1 MPVLHA
7 SPRSCSRCVSL
18 WFLFP
23 FLTSSFCLPLF
34 PTNPPQAFPIS
45 GSLALCLC
53 THGLVSRHGMRFPCL
68 SSAVVFSPTFPVASF
83 SFLSSGFLHLS
94 STVSPLTQVPGSII
108 PGLLT
113 VSGSTTPS
121 SGFGSVARGVCRSS
135 HHTTL
140 PERQLWSERQRL
152 INISLNE
159 VLWTGNRGHR
169 VLISTALQAGN
180 YRFLN
185 ILRRA
190 LSADSFGS
198 FLGSE
203 NLGKSILLCAT
214 SDSITKTLPC
224 SSTTTRMSSEESI
237 RRIRES

>member
-18 WFLFP
+18 RFLFP
-23 FLTSSFCLPLF
+23 FLTSGFRLPLF
-34 PTNPPQAFPIS
+34 PTDLPQAFPIS

-53 THGLVSRHGMRFPCL
+53 THGLVSWHGMRFPCL
-68 SSAVVFSPTFPVASF
+68 SSAVVFSPTFPVAYF
-83 SFLSSGFLHLS
+83 PFLSSGFLHLS
-94 STVSPLTQVPGSII
+94 STVSPLAQVPSSII
-108 PGLLT
+108 PGLLA

-140 PERQLWSERQRL
+140 PERHLWSERRES
-152 INISLNE
+152 INLSLNE

-169 VLISTALQAGN
+169 VLISTAPQAGD

-190 LSADSFGS
+190 LRSEFFESFSGS
-198 FLGSE
+198 FSCE
-203 NLGKSILLCAT
+203 FILLCII
-214 SDSITKTLPC
+214 SDSTK
-224 SSTTTRMSSEESI
+224 
-237 RRIRES
+237 

>member
-18 WFLFP
+18 RFLFP
-23 FLTSSFCLPLF
+23 FLTSGFCLPLF
-34 PTNPPQAFPIS
+34 PTDLPQAFPIS

-53 THGLVSRHGMRFPCL
+53 THGLVSWHGMRFPCL
-68 SSAVVFSPTFPVASF
+68 SSAVVFSPTFPVACF
-83 SFLSSGFLHLS
+83 PFLSSGFLRLS
-94 STVSPLTQVPGSII
+94 STVSPLTQVSSSII
-108 PGLLT
+108 PGLLA

-140 PERQLWSERQRL
+140 PERHLWSERRES
-152 INISLNE
+152 INLSLNE
-159 VLWTGNRGHR
+159 VLWTGNRGLGM
-169 VLISTALQAGN
+169 LISTAPQAGD

-190 LSADSFGS
+190 RRSDFSEYSSGS
-198 FLGSE
+198 S
-203 NLGKSILLCAT
+203 
-214 SDSITKTLPC
+214 
-224 SSTTTRMSSEESI
+224 
-237 RRIRES
+237 

>member
-7 SPRSCSRCVSL
+7 SPRSCSRRVSL
-18 WFLFP
+18 RFLFP
-23 FLTSSFCLPLF
+23 FLTSGFCLPSF
-34 PTNPPQAFPIS
+34 PTDQPQAFPIS

-53 THGLVSRHGMRFPCL
+53 THGLVSWHGMRFPCL
-68 SSAVVFSPTFPVASF
+68 SSAVVFSPTFPVAYIP
-83 SFLSSGFLHLS
+83 FLSSGFLHLS
-94 STVSPLTQVPGSII
+94 STVSPLAQVPGSII
-108 PGLLT
+108 PGPLA

-140 PERQLWSERQRL
+140 PERHLWSERRRQ

-159 VLWTGNRGHR
+159 VLWTGNRGLGM
-169 VLISTALQAGN
+169 LISTASQAEN

-190 LSADSFGS
+190 LRSEFFESFSGS
-198 FLGSE
+198 SRCEF
-203 NLGKSILLCAT
+203 ILLCII
-214 SDSITKTLPC
+214 SDSTK
-224 SSTTTRMSSEESI
+224 
-237 RRIRES
+237 

>member
-18 WFLFP
+18 RFLFP
-23 FLTSSFCLPLF
+23 FLTSGFCLPLF
-34 PTNPPQAFPIS
+34 PTDQPQAFPIS
-45 GSLALCLC
+45 GSLALRLC

-83 SFLSSGFLHLS
+83 PFLSSGFSHLS
-94 STVSPLTQVPGSII
+94 STVSPLTQVSSSII
-108 PGLLT
+108 PGLLA

-140 PERQLWSERQRL
+140 PERHLWSERRES
-152 INISLNE
+152 INLSLNE

-169 VLISTALQAGN
+169 VLISTAPQAGD

-190 LSADSFGS
+190 LRSEFFESFSGS
-198 FLGSE
+198 SSCEF
-203 NLGKSILLCAT
+203 ILLCII
-214 SDSITKTLPC
+214 SDSTK
-224 SSTTTRMSSEESI
+224 
-237 RRIRES
+237 

>member
-18 WFLFP
+18 RFLFP
-23 FLTSSFCLPLF
+23 FLTSGFRLPLF
-34 PTNPPQAFPIS
+34 PTDLPQAFPIS

-53 THGLVSRHGMRFPCL
+53 THGLVSWHGMRFPCL

-83 SFLSSGFLHLS
+83 PFLSSGFSHLS
-94 STVSPLTQVPGSII
+94 STVSPLTQVPSSII
-108 PGLLT
+108 PGLLA

-140 PERQLWSERQRL
+140 PERHLWSERRES
-152 INISLNE
+152 INLSVNE

-169 VLISTALQAGN
+169 VLISTAPQAGD

-190 LSADSFGS
+190 LRSEFFESFSGS
-198 FLGSE
+198 SSCDL
-203 NLGKSILLCAT
+203 ILLCII
-214 SDSITKTLPC
+214 SDSTK
-224 SSTTTRMSSEESI
+224 
-237 RRIRES
+237 

>member
-1 MPVLHA
+1 VPVLHA

-23 FLTSSFCLPLF
+23 FLTSGFRLPLF

-53 THGLVSRHGMRFPCL
+53 THGLVSWHGMRFPCL

-83 SFLSSGFLHLS
+83 SFLSSGFSHLS
-94 STVSPLTQVPGSII
+94 STVSLLTQVPGSII
-108 PGLLT
+108 PGPLS

-140 PERQLWSERQRL
+140 PERHLWSERRES
-152 INISLNE
+152 INLSLNE
-159 VLWTGNRGHR
+159 VLWTGNRGLGM
-169 VLISTALQAGN
+169 LISTAPQAGD

-190 LSADSFGS
+190 RRSDFSEYSSGS
-198 FLGSE
+198 S
-203 NLGKSILLCAT
+203 
-214 SDSITKTLPC
+214 
-224 SSTTTRMSSEESI
+224 
-237 RRIRES
+237 

>member
-18 WFLFP
+18 RFLFP
-23 FLTSSFCLPLF
+23 FLTSGFCLPLF
-34 PTNPPQAFPIS
+34 PTDLPQAFPIS
-45 GSLALCLC
+45 GSLALRLC
-53 THGLVSRHGMRFPCL
+53 THGLVSWHGMRFPCL

-83 SFLSSGFLHLS
+83 PFLSSGFLHLS
-94 STVSPLTQVPGSII
+94 STVSPLTQVPSSII
-108 PGLLT
+108 PGLLA

-140 PERQLWSERQRL
+140 PERQLWSGRRRL

-159 VLWTGNRGHR
+159 VLWTGNRGDR
-169 VLISTALQAGN
+169 VLISSAHKDVIYL
-180 YRFLN
+180 FLN

-190 LSADSFGS
+190 LSSEFFGS
-198 FLGSE
+198 YSDSSSCE
-203 NLGKSILLCAT
+203 SNLLCIT
-214 SDSITKTLPC
+214 PDSTK
-224 SSTTTRMSSEESI
+224 
-237 RRIRES
+237 

>member
-18 WFLFP
+18 RFLFP
-23 FLTSSFCLPLF
+23 FLTSGFCLPLF
-34 PTNPPQAFPIS
+34 PTDLPQAFPIS

-83 SFLSSGFLHLS
+83 PFLSSGFSHLS
-94 STVSPLTQVPGSII
+94 STVSPLTQVPSSII

-113 VSGSTTPS
+113 DSGSTTPS

-140 PERQLWSERQRL
+140 PERHLWSERRES
-152 INISLNE
+152 INLSLNE
-159 VLWTGNRGHR
+159 VLWTGNRGR
-169 VLISTALQAGN
+169 GVLISTAPQAGD

-190 LSADSFGS
+190 LRSEFFESFSGS
-198 FLGSE
+198 SSCEF
-203 NLGKSILLCAT
+203 ILLCII
-214 SDSITKTLPC
+214 SDSTK
-224 SSTTTRMSSEESI
+224 
-237 RRIRES
+237 

>member
-23 FLTSSFCLPLF
+23 FLSSSFRLPLF
-34 PTNPPQAFPIS
+34 PADSPQAFPIS
-45 GSLALCLC
+45 GSLALRLC
-53 THGLVSRHGMRFPCL
+53 THGLVSWHGMRFPCL
-68 SSAVVFSPTFPVASF
+68 SSAVVFSPTFPVASIP
-83 SFLSSGFLHLS
+83 FLSSGFLHLS
-94 STVSPLTQVPGSII
+94 STVSPLAQVPSSII
-108 PGLLT
+108 PGPLT

-140 PERQLWSERQRL
+140 PERHLWSERRKQ

-159 VLWTGNRGHR
+159 VLWTGNRGLGM
-169 VLISTALQAGN
+169 LISTAPQAEN

-190 LSADSFGS
+190 RR
-198 FLGSE
+198 
-203 NLGKSILLCAT
+203 
-214 SDSITKTLPC
+214 SDF
-224 SSTTTRMSSEESI
+224 
-237 RRIRES
+237 

>member
-18 WFLFP
+18 RFLFP
-23 FLTSSFCLPLF
+23 FLSSGFCLPLF
-34 PTNPPQAFPIS
+34 PTDLPQAFPIS
-45 GSLALCLC
+45 GSLTLRLC
-53 THGLVSRHGMRFPCL
+53 THGLVSWHGMRFPCL
-68 SSAVVFSPTFPVASF
+68 SSAVVFSPTFPVASSPFFRPVF
-83 SFLSSGFLHLS
+83 STSVRPYLPWPKCLVRS
-94 STVSPLTQVPGSII
+94 I
-108 PGLLT
+108 PGPLS

-140 PERQLWSERQRL
+140 PERHLWSERRES
-152 INISLNE
+152 INLSVNE

-169 VLISTALQAGN
+169 VLISTAPQAGN

-190 LSADSFGS
+190 LRSEFFDSFSGS
-198 FLGSE
+198 SSCE
-203 NLGKSILLCAT
+203 YILLCIT
-214 SDSITKTLPC
+214 SDSTK
-224 SSTTTRMSSEESI
+224 
-237 RRIRES
+237 

>member
-1 MPVLHA
+1 VPVLHA

-23 FLTSSFCLPLF
+23 FLTSGFRLPLF
-34 PTNPPQAFPIS
+34 PTNLPQAFPIS

-53 THGLVSRHGMRFPCL
+53 THGLVSWHGMRFPCL

-83 SFLSSGFLHLS
+83 PFLSSGFSHLS
-94 STVSPLTQVPGSII
+94 STVSLLTQVPGSII
-108 PGLLT
+108 PGPLA

-121 SGFGSVARGVCRSS
+121 SGFGSVARGVCRST

-159 VLWTGNRGHR
+159 VLWTGNRGQG
-169 VLISTALQAGN
+169 VLISTAPQAGN

-190 LSADSFGS
+190 LRSEFFESFSGS
-198 FLGSE
+198 SSREF
-203 NLGKSILLCAT
+203 ILLCIT
-214 SDSITKTLPC
+214 SDSTK
-224 SSTTTRMSSEESI
+224 
-237 RRIRES
+237 

>member
-23 FLTSSFCLPLF
+23 FLTSGFRLPLF

-53 THGLVSRHGMRFPCL
+53 THGLVSWHGMRFPCL

-108 PGLLT
+108 PGPLT
-113 VSGSTTPS
+113 VSGFTTPS

-180 YRFLN
+180 FDFL
-185 ILRRA
+185 
-190 LSADSFGS
+190 
-198 FLGSE
+198 
-203 NLGKSILLCAT
+203 T
-214 SDSITKTLPC
+214 SLDEL
-224 SSTTTRMSSEESI
+224 
-237 RRIRES
+237 

>member
-23 FLTSSFCLPLF
+23 FLASGSCLPLF
-34 PTNPPQAFPIS
+34 PADSPQAFPIS
-45 GSLALCLC
+45 GSLALRVC
-53 THGLVSRHGMRFPCL
+53 THGLVSWHGMRFPCL
-68 SSAVVFSPTFPVASF
+68 SSAVVFSPTFPVAF
-83 SFLSSGFLHLS
+83 FPFLSSSFLHLS
-94 STVSPLTQVPGSII
+94 STVSPLAQVPSSII
-108 PGLLT
+108 PGLLA

-140 PERQLWSERQRL
+140 PERHLWSERRES
-152 INISLNE
+152 INLSLNE

-169 VLISTALQAGN
+169 VLISTAPQAGD

-190 LSADSFGS
+190 LRSEFFESFSGS
-198 FLGSE
+198 SSCEF
-203 NLGKSILLCAT
+203 ILLCII
-214 SDSITKTLPC
+214 SDSTK
-224 SSTTTRMSSEESI
+224 
-237 RRIRES
+237 